1 MSENRIINTPY
12 YLYDLDIL
20 NLTLTSA
27 KEASENYGFFIH
39 YAIKANNNP
48 VITDVVREY
57 GFGVDCV
64 SGNEVSEA
72 LHRGFNPS
80 AIVYAG
86 VGKSDEEIALAL
98 TNEIFCFNCESLE
111 ELQVIAQIASNLKR
125 VANIALRVNPGVSA
139 NTHHYITT
147 GLKENKFG
155 LHLSQLQD
163 ALDFC
168 EKSQW
173 IDFKGLHFH
182 IGSQITTLEPF
193 INLCNRVN
201 DIWSSFQIDRYGA
214 TLLNLGGGLG
224 VDYQNPTE
232 NVIPDFDSYFA
243 VFADHL
249 KIPAG
254 IAVHFELGR
263 SLVAQ
268 CGKLI
273 TKVLYTKQGVNK
285 AFVITDAGMT
295 ELMRPALYQA
305 VHQIENT
312 TSHGRPET
320 YDVVGPVCESS
331 DVFARDIILPAT
343 SRGDI
348 LAIHTCG
355 AYAESM
361 MLRYNMRT
369 RARSYFIRDGKLFP
383 LSPLMAKRTELN

>member
-48 VITDVVREY
+48 VITDLIREY

-72 LHRGFNPS
+72 LHRGFDPS

-125 VANIALRVNPGVSA
+125 IANIALRVNPGVSA

-147 GLKENKFG
+147 GLNENKFG

-168 EKSQW
+168 KKSQW

-201 DIWSSFQIDRYGA
+201 EIWNSFQIDRYGA

-305 VHQIENT
+305 VHQIENI
-312 TSHGRPET
+312 TSQGRPET

-331 DVFARDIILPAT
+331 DVFARDVILPAT
-343 SRGDI
+343 TRGDI

>member
-331 DVFARDIILPAT
+331 DVFARDIVLPAT